1 VKLTAQAQGLALCAV
16 LLISCSAVRA
26 QDSPDAEG
34 CKDSPLL
41 VRMQGSTIFSCDHK
55 EFDQARMPTSKDQD
69 GNGVDKT
76 FEGEV
81 WTWTY
86 TVRDGVSAIQVVR
99 NFEAAFK
106 RAGLAIDFED
116 GPNTIVAHKAN
127 TWIEVEPGP
136 ENYSQTI
143 VTVKAMQQEVTA
155 DTSSLSD
162 QLASTG
168 HATVYG
174 IHFETAQATILADS
188 EGTLQEIVKFMKGD
202 TTAKLRVDG
211 HTDNVGTPDANQ
223 ALSEQRARAVVAW
236 LVAHGV
242 PAARLSSRGWG
253 QTQPIAD
260 NSTEDGRAKNRRVE
274 LAKQ

>member
-1 VKLTAQAQGLALCAV
+1 VKPSAQGLALCAV
-16 LLISCSAVRA
+16 LLIACSAARG
-26 QDSPDAEG
+26 QYSPDAEG

-55 EFDQARMPTSKDQD
+55 EFDQATMPTSKDQD

-86 TVRDGVSAIQVVR
+86 TVRDGVSGIQVVR

-106 RAGLAIDFED
+106 RAGLVIDFED

-127 TWIEVEPGP
+127 TWIKVEPGP

-143 VTVKAMQQEVTA
+143 VRVKGMQQEVTA
-155 DTSSLSD
+155 DASSLSD

-174 IHFETAQATILADS
+174 IHFETAKATILADS

-242 PAARLSSRGWG
+242 PATRLSSRGWG

-274 LAKQ
+274 LANQ